1 MADSR
6 REEFVRR
13 RSALD
18 PRKHIVAGFQH
29 QPRMRLLSK
38 RGDRRLVR
46 PRRIRRVARAEAD
59 LREAFAGET
68 GLHDEL
74 EAVEP
79 VAARLFRSEVAARH
93 KRLGMN

>member
-1 MADSR
+1 MADR
-6 REEFVRR
+6 RSEEFVRR
-13 RSALD
+13 RRAPD
-18 PRKHIVAGFQH
+18 PRKHGVAGFQH
-29 QPRMRLLSK
+29 QPRMRLLAE
-38 RGDRRLVR
+38 RRDRRR
-46 PRRIRRVARAEAD
+46 IGPRRIRRVAGAEAD

-79 VAARLFRSEVAARH
+79 VAERLFRSEVASRH